1 MQLLIG
7 CWQFFIRLPLAG
19 LPGRAF
25 TQLVDAAN
33 LPVLATYRRV
43 VSRPRNHPAQQAAT
57 MPKPPTNHQLPPSSR
72 KRRQGDPYYKR
83 WVRFERKLR
92 WKQVGGTA
100 PAGSRRHPARFL
112 ARICLM
118 LLLIAACCVAST
130 SAMQAGSLWQVSAA
144 LTAGAQVLGL
154 QPSMQQQ
161 AAQQAMKMLGH
172 ELGGLQRDCFR
183 CHCPV
188 HWL

>member
-1 MQLLIG
+1 
-7 CWQFFIRLPLAG
+7 
-19 LPGRAF
+19 
-25 TQLVDAAN
+25 
-33 LPVLATYRRV
+33 
-43 VSRPRNHPAQQAAT
+43 
-57 MPKPPTNHQLPPSSR
+57 
-72 KRRQGDPYYKR
+72 
-83 WVRFERKLR
+83 
-92 WKQVGGTA
+92 
-100 PAGSRRHPARFL
+100 
-112 ARICLM
+112 
-118 LLLIAACCVAST
+118 
-130 SAMQAGSLWQVSAA
+130 MQAGSLWQVSAA